1 MNKKRKKTLKIG
13 LTGGIGAGKT
23 TVSNILKSFGTPVFN
38 SDNISRELLNNNEII
53 IQNIVKSFGN
63 SIICNNRI
71 DTNSLARIVFSDK
84 QKLSILNN
92 IIHPHV
98 IRAFDEWAENQNSK
112 YIIKESAILFE
123 SNTYQNLDKIIVIQ
137 SPLQLRIERVQK
149 RDGRSEIDIKQIIK
163 NQMKE
168 SEYIQHADYVIN
180 NDHELLLPKIIQLNK
195 ELSHL

>member
-1 MNKKRKKTLKIG
+1 MKKKIKKTLKIG

-38 SDNISRELLNNNEII
+38 SDNISKELLNNNKII
-53 IQNIVKSFGN
+53 IQNIIKSFGD

-71 DTNSLARIVFSDK
+71 DTNSLAKIVFSSK
-84 QKLSILNN
+84 QKLSVLNN
-92 IIHPHV
+92 IMHPHV
-98 IRAFDEWAENQNSK
+98 IREFDEWLEKQNSK

-123 SNTYQNLDKIIVIQ
+123 SNTHKNLDKIIVIK
-137 SPLQLRIERVQK
+137 SPLRIRIDRVMK
-149 RDGRSEIDIKQIIK
+149 RDGRSKNDIKQIIK

-168 SEYIQHADYVIN
+168 SEYIQYADYVIN

>member
-1 MNKKRKKTLKIG
+1 LKKKKKKTLKIG

-23 TVSNILKSFGTPVFN
+23 TVSNILESIGTPVFN
-38 SDNISRELLNNNEII
+38 SDNTSKELLNNNEII

-63 SIICNNRI
+63 SIIHNNRI
-71 DTNSLARIVFSDK
+71 DTNSLAKIVFSSK
-84 QKLSILNN
+84 EKLSILNN

-98 IRAFDEWAENQNSK
+98 IRAFDEWVEKQNSK

-123 SNTYQNLDKIIVIQ
+123 SNTYQNLDKIIVIK
-137 SPLQLRIERVQK
+137 SPLKLRIERVHK
-149 RDGRSEIDIKQIIK
+149 RDGRSKNNIKQIIK

-168 SEYIQHADYVIN
+168 SEYIQYADYVIN

-195 ELSHL
+195 ELTCL

>member
-1 MNKKRKKTLKIG
+1 MKKKIKKTLKIG

-23 TVSNILKSFGTPVFN
+23 TVSNILKSFGIPVFN
-38 SDNISRELLNNNEII
+38 SDNISKELLNNKII
-53 IQNIVKSFGN
+53 IQNIIKSFGD

-71 DTNSLARIVFSDK
+71 DTNSLAKIVFSSK

-92 IIHPHV
+92 IMHPHV
-98 IRAFDEWAENQNSK
+98 IRAFDEWLEKQNSK

-123 SNTYQNLDKIIVIQ
+123 SNTHKNLDKIIVIK
-137 SPLQLRIERVQK
+137 SPLKIRIERVKK
-149 RDGRSEIDIKQIIK
+149 RDGRSKNDIKQIIK

-168 SEYIQHADYVIN
+168 SEYIQYADYVIN

>member
-1 MNKKRKKTLKIG
+1 LKKKIKKTLKIG

-23 TVSNILKSFGTPVFN
+23 TVSNILKSFGIPVFN
-38 SDNISRELLNNNEII
+38 SDNISKELLNNKII
-53 IQNIVKSFGN
+53 IQNIIKSFGD

-71 DTNSLARIVFSDK
+71 DTNSLAKIVFSSK

-92 IIHPHV
+92 IMHPHV
-98 IRAFDEWAENQNSK
+98 IRAFDEWLEKQNSK

-123 SNTYQNLDKIIVIQ
+123 SNTHKNLDKIIVIK
-137 SPLQLRIERVQK
+137 SPLKIRIERVKK
-149 RDGRSEIDIKQIIK
+149 RDGRSKNDIKQIIK

-168 SEYIQHADYVIN
+168 SEYIQYADYVIN